1 MPETETIQVM
11 GRGANVDFTIDDTVP
26 YETAVQGLRSYLSE
40 CNGLYSRGTVSVN
53 VGRRILEAAELSGIK
68 RILDQESGLT
78 VSRYW
83 CAPEIIEEALSSPP
97 KAAAPASPN
106 GDGGQE
112 LDEALAPEDG
122 APAGARRGSSRNG
135 VKAAD
140 GAAAQPGTA
149 VNAGQQLA
157 LLTDLAVNGAAADG
171 IAAVS
176 EPEAATGSTAKD
188 SEPAA
193 VAVADSAAREGAAE
207 AVVDEPATATQ
218 SAATDPAARDDD
230 GAADAAVAEP
240 ASALPAAVDP
250 TGVDDGMAVE
260 RATGEMPVSVQ
271 RGAPALI
278 VKTTC
283 RSGEVIRYPG
293 DVVALADV
301 NPGAEIIADG
311 DIVVFGA
318 LRGLAHAGAAG
329 DLKATIIALNLESH
343 RVQIGPHI
351 GEAPARVRR
360 SKSPRRTPQ
369 VAYVRRRS
377 VFVAPFTRR
386 QEEYQGG
393 ILYEG

>member
-53 VGRRILEAAELSGIK
+53 VGRRILAAAELSGIK

-97 KAAAPASPN
+97 KAAVPASPN

-140 GAAAQPGTA
+140 GSAVQPGTA
-149 VNAGQQLA
+149 AKAGQQLA
-157 LLTDLAVNGAAADG
+157 LLTEVVVNGATTADEV
-171 IAAVS
+171 AAVV
-176 EPEAATGSTAKD
+176 EPEGTTGAAAKAA
-188 SEPAA
+188 EAAA
-193 VAVADSAAREGAAE
+193 VVADSAAREGAAE
-207 AVVDEPATATQ
+207 AVVDEPAVPA
-218 SAATDPAARDDD
+218 AATEPVAGDGD

-240 ASALPAAVDP
+240 AAALAAAVDP
-250 TGVDDGMAVE
+250 AGDDGAAVE
-260 RATGEMPVSVQ
+260 RAAGGMTVINH

>member
-97 KAAAPASPN
+97 KAAVPASPN

-140 GAAAQPGTA
+140 GAAVQPGTA
-149 VNAGQQLA
+149 AKAGQQLA
-157 LLTDLAVNGAAADG
+157 LLTEVAVNGAATADG
-171 IAAVS
+171 VAAAV
-176 EPEAATGSTAKD
+176 EPVASTGAAAKET
-188 SEPAA
+188 EPSS
-193 VAVADSAAREGAAE
+193 VVDSAAREGAAE
-207 AVVDEPATATQ
+207 AVVDEPAVPA
-218 SAATDPAARDDD
+218 AATDPAAGDDD

-240 ASALPAAVDP
+240 AAVDP
-250 TGVDDGMAVE
+250 AEDDGMAGE
-260 RATGEMPVSVQ
+260 RALGEMPVSAQ

>member
-40 CNGLYSRGTVSVN
+40 CNGLYSRGTISVN
-53 VGRRILEAAELSGIK
+53 VGRRILEAGELSGIK

-83 CAPEIIEEALSSPP
+83 CAPEIIEEALRRPP
-97 KAAAPASPN
+97 PAAAPAVDP
-106 GDGGQE
+106 E
-112 LDEALAPEDG
+112 EAPVGENDAAAVEQ
-122 APAGARRGSSRNG
+122 AAAVNEVPA
-135 VKAAD
+135 VKAAPD
-140 GAAAQPGTA
+140 TCQ
-149 VNAGQQLA
+149 AGRQLA
-157 LLTDLAVNGAAADG
+157 LLLDGASADP
-171 IAAVS
+171 A
-176 EPEAATGSTAKD
+176 EKEADT
-188 SEPAA
+188 AA
-193 VAVADSAAREGAAE
+193 VAVVTDTPA
-207 AVVDEPATATQ
+207 EPAIDRPEAEQ
-218 SAATDPAARDDD
+218 SVTNPEPAGAEIEETPAAIDPAA
-230 GAADAAVAEP
+230 GAEG
-240 ASALPAAVDP
+240 LPAEEGAFNP
-250 TGVDDGMAVE
+250 Y
-260 RATGEMPVSVQ
+260 
-271 RGAPALI
+271 RGAEALI
-278 VKTTC
+278 IKTTC

-311 DIVVFGA
+311 DIVVFGK

-329 DLKATIIALNLESH
+329 DLKATIIALNLDAP

-351 GEAPARVRR
+351 GEAPRSVRQ
-360 SKSPRRTPQ
+360 SKASGTTPQ

-377 VFVAPFTRR
+377 IFVAPFTRR

>member
-26 YETAVQGLRSYLSE
+26 YETAVQGLRSYLAE
-40 CNGLYSRGTVSVN
+40 CNGLYSRGTISVN

-68 RILDQESGLT
+68 QILDQESGLT

-83 CAPEIIEEALSSPP
+83 CAPEIIEEALNSPP
-97 KAAAPASPN
+97 KAAVSDRA
-106 GDGGQE
+106 GDGDGE

-122 APAGARRGSSRNG
+122 APAGERRGHGSNG
-135 VKAAD
+135 VKAAE
-140 GAAAQPGTA
+140 GAAVLP
-149 VNAGQQLA
+149 
-157 LLTDLAVNGAAADG
+157 D
-171 IAAVS
+171 
-176 EPEAATGSTAKD
+176 
-188 SEPAA
+188 AA
-193 VAVADSAAREGAAE
+193 VAVEAGAASGAAGEAAAVVAEPAAREVAAGAATGAAAE
-207 AVVDEPATATQ
+207 AAAAVVEPAAREEAARAATGAAAVDEPAGDDAAGVDAAVDE
-218 SAATDPAARDDD
+218 SAAATDL
-230 GAADAAVAEP
+230 AADDAAERG
-240 ASALPAAVDP
+240 AAVDP
-250 TGVDDGMAVE
+250 ADDDEGDVGA
-260 RATGEMPVSVQ
+260 AGEMAVSVQ

-278 VKTTC
+278 IKTTC

-293 DVVALADV
+293 DVVAMADV

-360 SKSPRRTPQ
+360 SKSQRGTPQ

-377 VFVAPFTRR
+377 IFVAPFTRR
-386 QEEYQGG
+386 QEDYQGG

>member
-83 CAPEIIEEALSSPP
+83 CAPEIIEEALNSPP
-97 KAAAPASPN
+97 KAAVLN

-122 APAGARRGSSRNG
+122 APAGARRGSARNG

-140 GAAAQPGTA
+140 GPAAQPGTA
-149 VNAGQQLA
+149 AKAGQQLT
-157 LLTDLAVNGAAADG
+157 LLTEAAVNGAATADG
-171 IAAVS
+171 VAAAAV
-176 EPEAATGSTAKD
+176 EPEAATGAAAK
-188 SEPAA
+188 AA
-193 VAVADSAAREGAAE
+193 EAAAADSAAREGAGE
-207 AVVDEPATATQ
+207 AAVDEPAAATQ
-218 SAATDPAARDDD
+218 SAATDPAAGDDD
-230 GAADAAVAEP
+230 GAAEVAAER
-240 ASALPAAVDP
+240 PAAVDP
-250 TGVDDGMAVE
+250 AGDDDRAAE
-260 RATGEMPVSVQ
+260 RAAGGMTVINQ

>member
-26 YETAVQGLRSYLSE
+26 YETAVQGLRSYLAE
-40 CNGLYSRGTVSVN
+40 CNGLYSRGTISVN
-53 VGRRILEAAELSGIK
+53 VGRRILAAAELSGIK

-83 CAPEIIEEALSSPP
+83 CAPEIIEEALNSPP
-97 KAAAPASPN
+97 KAAAPEVA
-106 GDGGQE
+106 GDGGRE

-122 APAGARRGSSRNG
+122 SPAGERRGNSSNG
-135 VKAAD
+135 AKAVE
-140 GAAAQPGTA
+140 GAAVLPGM
-149 VNAGQQLA
+149 
-157 LLTDLAVNGAAADG
+157 
-171 IAAVS
+171 AAV
-176 EPEAATGSTAKD
+176 EAGAATGVAD
-188 SEPAA
+188 AA
-193 VAVADSAAREGAAE
+193 VAVGE
-207 AVVDEPATATQ
+207 
-218 SAATDPAARDDD
+218 SAATEESAGAASGAAVEVVGVVAEPAEVDETAAALPAAVGPAGDD
-230 GAADAAVAEP
+230 GAADE
-240 ASALPAAVDP
+240 PAAVIGAVV
-250 TGVDDGMAVE
+250 GVADKGAAVDTDGDDGAAVEPGGDDVGAVGEMAVS
-260 RATGEMPVSVQ
+260 AQ

-278 VKTTC
+278 IKTTC

-293 DVVALADV
+293 DVVAMADV

-360 SKSPRRTPQ
+360 SKSQRGTPQ

-377 VFVAPFTRR
+377 IFVAPFTRR
-386 QEEYQGG
+386 QEDYQGG

>member
-1 MPETETIQVM
+1 MSETETIQVM

-26 YETAVQGLRSYLSE
+26 YEVAVQGLRSYLSE

-83 CAPEIIEEALSSPP
+83 CAPEIIEEALGQPP
-97 KAAAPASPN
+97 PAAVADPDP
-106 GDGGQE
+106 E
-112 LDEALAPEDG
+112 ETLAPEDG
-122 APAGARRGSSRNG
+122 SPPGRRPANADS
-135 VKAAD
+135 AD
-140 GAAAQPGTA
+140 GNDQAVAVEESESAEPPPVAAA
-149 VNAGQQLA
+149 
-157 LLTDLAVNGAAADG
+157 AAPESG
-171 IAAVS
+171 PS
-176 EPEAATGSTAKD
+176 EPPQIPPPD
-188 SEPAA
+188 EPAA
-193 VAVADSAAREGAAE
+193 APSEMAAE
-207 AVVDEPATATQ
+207 TAAAPAPAETAVDEK
-218 SAATDPAARDDD
+218 AAEQPAAEDTAPEPPPA
-230 GAADAAVAEP
+230 GLPSVEAALNPRRRTE
-240 ASALPAAVDP
+240 ALV
-250 TGVDDGMAVE
+250 
-260 RATGEMPVSVQ
+260 
-271 RGAPALI
+271 I
-278 VKTTC
+278 KTTC

-329 DLKATIIALNLESH
+329 DLKATIIALNLESP

-351 GEAPARVRR
+351 GEAPR
-360 SKSPRRTPQ
+360 STRHNKALSAAPQ

-377 VFVAPFTRR
+377 IFVAPFTRR
-386 QEEYQGG
+386 QDEYQGG

>member
-26 YETAVQGLRSYLSE
+26 YETAVQGLRSYLAE
-40 CNGLYSRGTVSVN
+40 CNGLYSRGTISVN

-83 CAPEIIEEALSSPP
+83 CAPEIIEEALNSPP
-97 KAAAPASPN
+97 KAAVPN
-106 GDGGQE
+106 VAGDGDRE

-122 APAGARRGSSRNG
+122 APAGERRGHGRNG
-135 VKAAD
+135 IKAAD
-140 GAAAQPGTA
+140 GAAVLPGTA
-149 VNAGQQLA
+149 A
-157 LLTDLAVNGAAADG
+157 AVEAGAASG
-171 IAAVS
+171 AAV
-176 EPEAATGSTAKD
+176 
-188 SEPAA
+188 
-193 VAVADSAAREGAAE
+193 V
-207 AVVDEPATATQ
+207 
-218 SAATDPAARDDD
+218 
-230 GAADAAVAEP
+230 AVAEP
-240 ASALPAAVDP
+240 AATDAESAGVVAEPAATAAEAAELGVDEPAAAPVSATDPSGDDGAVEVVEERGAVVDTVGDDGAALPAVDDD
-250 TGVDDGMAVE
+250 GVDVGGA
-260 RATGEMPVSVQ
+260 GEMGVSAQ

-278 VKTTC
+278 IKTTC

-293 DVVALADV
+293 DVVAMADV

-360 SKSPRRTPQ
+360 SKSQGRTPQ

-377 VFVAPFTRR
+377 IFVAPFTRR
-386 QEEYQGG
+386 QEDYQGG

>member
-26 YETAVQGLRSYLSE
+26 YETAVQGLRSYLAE
-40 CNGLYSRGTVSVN
+40 CNGLYSRGTISVN

-83 CAPEIIEEALSSPP
+83 CAPEIIEEALNSPP
-97 KAAAPASPN
+97 KAAVPN
-106 GDGGQE
+106 GAGDGDRE

-122 APAGARRGSSRNG
+122 APAGERRGHESNG
-135 VKAAD
+135 VKA
-140 GAAAQPGTA
+140 
-149 VNAGQQLA
+149 V
-157 LLTDLAVNGAAADG
+157 
-171 IAAVS
+171 
-176 EPEAATGSTAKD
+176 
-188 SEPAA
+188 
-193 VAVADSAAREGAAE
+193 EGAAGLPDT
-207 AVVDEPATATQ
+207 AGVVDEPAVTEESAGSATGAAVEAAAVVAEPSATEVAEAVTAAVVDETAVARP
-218 SAATDPAARDDD
+218 AATDPAGGDSAADAAAAADDAAAGVAEERAAVVDPAGDD
-230 GAADAAVAEP
+230 GAALPVA
-240 ASALPAAVDP
+240 D
-250 TGVDDGMAVE
+250 DDGGDVGAAGEMAVS
-260 RATGEMPVSVQ
+260 AQ

-278 VKTTC
+278 IKTTC

-293 DVVALADV
+293 DVVAMADV

-360 SKSPRRTPQ
+360 SKSQRGTPQ

-377 VFVAPFTRR
+377 IFVAPFTRR
-386 QEEYQGG
+386 QEDYQGG

>member
-83 CAPEIIEEALSSPP
+83 CAPEIIEEALNSPP
-97 KAAAPASPN
+97 KAAVLN

-122 APAGARRGSSRNG
+122 APAGARRGSARNG

-140 GAAAQPGTA
+140 GSAVQPGTA
-149 VNAGQQLA
+149 AKAGQQLA
-157 LLTDLAVNGAAADG
+157 LLTEVAVNGAVTADG
-171 IAAVS
+171 VAAAV
-176 EPEAATGSTAKD
+176 EPEGATGAAAKE
-188 SEPAA
+188 SELAA
-193 VAVADSAAREGAAE
+193 VVADSAARESASE
-207 AVVDEPATATQ
+207 AVVDEPAAPA
-218 SAATDPAARDDD
+218 AATDPTAGADDK
-230 GAADAAVAEP
+230 AAVAEP
-240 ASALPAAVDP
+240 EALAAAVDP
-250 TGVDDGMAVE
+250 AGDDDGVVAE
-260 RATGEMPVSVQ
+260 RAAGELPVSVQ

>member
-53 VGRRILEAAELSGIK
+53 VGRRILAAAELSGIK

-83 CAPEIIEEALSSPP
+83 CAPEIIEEALNSLP
-97 KAAAPASPN
+97 KADIPANPD
-106 GDGGQE
+106 GDDGQE

-122 APAGARRGSSRNG
+122 APAGARRGNSRNG

-140 GAAAQPGTA
+140 GAAAQSGMA
-149 VNAGQQLA
+149 AKAGQQLA
-157 LLTDLAVNGAAADG
+157 LLTEVAVNGAATADG
-171 IAAVS
+171 VAVVS
-176 EPEAATGSTAKD
+176 ESVAATGVAVKE

-193 VAVADSAAREGAAE
+193 AVADSAARESAAE

-218 SAATDPAARDDD
+218 SAATDPAVGDDD
-230 GAADAAVAEP
+230 GAAEVAAEP
-240 ASALPAAVDP
+240 AAALPAAVDP
-250 TGVDDGMAVE
+250 AGGDDGAVVE
-260 RATGEMPVSVQ
+260 RAAGELPVSAP